1 MPRTLPAPVI
11 AAIAARHGVI
21 TRQQLLSLGASE
33 RNIGTWVRR
42 GQLWR
47 LSAGCFAES
56 ALWERAAPSL
66 RHTMHVYGIQLISPD
81 VVARG
86 ATSAVTWQLPVRSI
100 PDRPQVLRAPNRAH
114 LASASV
120 QRRRLDPGHAVTRR
134 GLTTLTLAHTVVD
147 VAAVASLPDA
157 LITVDAAL
165 RGGLRLTD
173 LEAALRSRGTFT
185 GWSNAAAAIDAGDP
199 AAESALESLSR
210 GRVIER
216 RLPLPLC
223 NVVIKHQR
231 REARVDKLWV
241 EDGVVGEADGK
252 SKYSK
257 EDAPTVIW
265 KEKRRH
271 EWLEELGLAVP
282 RWGMPEVGDD
292 GAALERRYRKAVA
305 TQRAVG
311 FRWPDGVTIEVPRLP
326 GVELPARVLAEVKR
340 LAASGYPISIGDARR
355 RPGGSPAL
363 WTPVS
368 A

>member
-1 MPRTLPAPVI
+1 MWADAT
-11 AAIAARHGVI
+11 
-21 TRQQLLSLGASE
+21 
-33 RNIGTWVRR
+33 
-42 GQLWR
+42 
-47 LSAGCFAES
+47 
-56 ALWERAAPSL
+56 PSL
-66 RHTMHVYGIQLISPD
+66 RHTMHAYGIQLISPD
-81 VVARG
+81 VVARS

-100 PDRPQVLRAPNRAH
+100 PHRPQVLRAPNRAH
-114 LASASV
+114 LTTADV
-120 QRRRLDPGHAVTRR
+120 QRRHLDPRHAVTRG
-134 GLTTLTLAHTVVD
+134 GLNTLTLAHTVVD
-147 VAAVASLPDA
+147 VAAVASLADA

-165 RGGLRLTD
+165 RGGLRLAD
-173 LEAALRSRGTFT
+173 LEAALSSRGTFA
-185 GWSNAAAAIDAGDP
+185 GCGNAAVAIDAGDP

-223 NVVIKHQR
+223 NVVIKRQR
-231 REARVDKLWV
+231 RKARVDKLWA
-241 EDGVVGEADGK
+241 EDGVIGEADGK
-252 SKYSK
+252 GKYAK

-271 EWLEELGLAVP
+271 EWLEELGFAVP

-311 FRWPDGVTIEVPRLP
+311 FRWPEGVTLEVLRLP
-326 GVELPARVLAEVKR
+326 GVEPPARVLAEVQR
-340 LAASGYPISIGDARR
+340 LAASGYPISTVDVDR

-363 WTPVS
+363 WTPLS

>member
-1 MPRTLPAPVI
+1 MPRPLPVPVL
-11 AAIAARHGVI
+11 AAIAAGHGVI

-33 RNIGTWVRR
+33 RNIATWVRR
-42 GQLWR
+42 GQLRR
-47 LSAGCFAES
+47 LSAGCYAES
-56 ALWERAAPSL
+56 VRWERAAPRL
-66 RHTMHVYGIQLISPD
+66 QHTMHVYGIQLINQD
-81 VVARG
+81 AVARRE
-86 ATSAVTWQLPVRSI
+86 TSAVTWYLPVRSI
-100 PDRPQVLRAPNRAH
+100 PHRPQVIRAPNRAR
-114 LASASV
+114 LVGASV
-120 QRRRLDPGHAVTRR
+120 ERRYLDPSHAVTRG
-134 GLTTLTLAHTVVD
+134 GLRTLTLAHTVVD
-147 VAAVASLPDA
+147 VAAAASLSDA

-165 RGGLRLTD
+165 RGGLLPAD
-173 LEAALRSRGTFT
+173 LEAALRDRGTFT
-185 GWSNAAAAIDAGDP
+185 GRGNAAAAIDAGDP
-199 AAESALESLSR
+199 AAESALESLAR

-216 RLPLPLC
+216 LLPLPLC

-252 SKYSK
+252 GKYAK

-271 EWLEELGLAVP
+271 EWLEELGFAVP

-311 FRWPDGVTIEVPRLP
+311 FRWPEGVTAEVQRLP
-326 GVELPARVLAEVKR
+326 GIELPARVVAEVKR
-340 LAASGYPISIGDARR
+340 LAASGYPITIVDARR

-363 WTPVS
+363 WTPLS

>member
-1 MPRTLPAPVI
+1 VL

-33 RNIGTWVRR
+33 RNISTWVRR
-42 GQLWR
+42 GQLRR

-56 ALWERAAPSL
+56 VLWERAAPSL
-66 RHTMHVYGIQLISPD
+66 QHTMHVYGIQLISPD
-81 VVARG
+81 VVARR
-86 ATSAVTWQLPVRSI
+86 ATSALTWQLPVRSI
-100 PDRPQVLRAPNRAH
+100 PERPQVVRAPNRAH
-114 LASASV
+114 LACASV
-120 QRRRLDPGHAVTRR
+120 QRRHLDPSHAVTRR

-147 VAAVASLPDA
+147 VAAGASLPDA

-165 RGGLRLTD
+165 RRGLPLAD
-173 LEAALRSRGTFT
+173 LEAALRSRGTFA
-185 GWSNAAAAIDAGDP
+185 GCSNAAAAIAAGDP
-199 AAESALESLSR
+199 ASESPLESLSR

-216 RLPLPLC
+216 GLPLPLC
-223 NVVIKHQR
+223 NVVVKYQG

-257 EDAPTVIW
+257 KDAPTVIW

-271 EWLEELGLAVP
+271 QWLEDLGLDVR

-292 GAALERRYRKAVA
+292 GAALEHRYRKAVA
-305 TQRAVG
+305 KQRAIG
-311 FRWPDGVTIEVPRLP
+311 FRWPEGVTLEVQRLP
-326 GVELPARVLAEVKR
+326 GVELPARVLAEVQR
-340 LAASGYPISIGDARR
+340 LAASGYPISIVDAPR

-363 WTPVS
+363 WTPLS